1 MKDQSKGSHLFVI
14 SGPSGVGKNTIIR
27 EIMNR
32 VDGLSYSVSHTTRPP
47 RKGEVNGKNYYFV
60 DEETFKKMIEN
71 GEFVE
76 WAKVYSDYYGTS
88 FFSIREKLSQGKDVI
103 LDLDVQ
109 GGMNIKK
116 YFKNSTLIFVL
127 PPSIEELK
135 KRLKKRGTD
144 ERTIEE
150 RLSNLK
156 YEIEMAESYDFIV
169 LNDRLEDAVKET
181 EAIIISERCK
191 KEKRIGLINE
201 FLRRLK

>member
-47 RKGEVNGKNYYFV
+47 RKGEVNGRDYYFV

-169 LNDRLEDAVKET
+169 LNDRLKDAVKET

>member
-47 RKGEVNGKNYYFV
+47 RKGEVNGRDYYFV

-109 GGMNIKK
+109 GGMNIKR

-156 YEIEMAESYDFIV
+156 YEIEMAKSYDFIV

>member
-47 RKGEVNGKNYYFV
+47 RKGEVNGKDYYFV

-156 YEIEMAESYDFIV
+156 YEIEMAKSYDFIV